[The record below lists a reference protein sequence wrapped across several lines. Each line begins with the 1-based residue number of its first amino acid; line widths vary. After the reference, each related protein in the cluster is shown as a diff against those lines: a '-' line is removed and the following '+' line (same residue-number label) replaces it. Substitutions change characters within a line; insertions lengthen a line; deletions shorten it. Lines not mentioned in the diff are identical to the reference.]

1 MKFSKEGESLV
12 LTLPLK
18 QKDYDAIG
26 QYIGDVSNLVGIVA
40 GNNFSISQLIDMNYC
55 GKSLQEGSPIIRF
68 DTKEQLE
75 EVCKQFDLD
84 IWTHGVCAYCEK
96 TIYGSFTFGDKGNMC
111 FSCEM
116 IIKAEE
122 KTQ

>member
-26 QYIGDVSNLVGIVA
+26 QYIGDVSNLVGVVA
-40 GNNFSISQLIDMNYC
+40 GNEFSISQLIALGYKDDI
-55 GKSLQEGSPIIRF
+55 QEGSPIIMF

-84 IWTHGVCAYCEK
+84 VWTHEVCAYCEK
-96 TIYGSFTFGDKGNMC
+96 TIYGSYTFGDKGNIC
-111 FSCEM
+111 SSCEM
-116 IIKAEE
+116 TIRAEE
-122 KTQ
+122 KT